1 MPFFGEYILL
11 FNNDIKFVFIV
22 YLVLF
27 LFIEKLSKFSLL

>member
-11 FNNDIKFVFIV
+11 SNNDIKFVFIA